1 MLIGWVVYATIITGA
16 FALIKTYN
24 YRLHGALGTDR
35 TAEEAKRKEREE
47 KKTDSPVD
55 TYQGRGLEET
65 TEAVV
70 LLEERGT
77 SREEV
82 TGRHSQSTSDGSS
95 QNTQNEIELSVVS
108 QVENAEVSRHAH
120 NKGLRSLSQTL
131 EQLPEEGTCFHDN
144 RGSHAP
150 PSVASTPM
158 VHVQSSSDSDREDD
172 EDGAERKT
180 STGSRQRVCQRGSSR
195 RQRVWRF

>member
-35 TAEEAKRKEREE
+35 AAEEAKRKEREE

-77 SREEV
+77 SRTV
-82 TGRHSQSTSDGSS
+82 
-95 QNTQNEIELSVVS
+95 
-108 QVENAEVSRHAH
+108 
-120 NKGLRSLSQTL
+120 
-131 EQLPEEGTCFHDN
+131 PY
-144 RGSHAP
+144 
-150 PSVASTPM
+150 
-158 VHVQSSSDSDREDD
+158 
-172 EDGAERKT
+172 
-180 STGSRQRVCQRGSSR
+180 
-195 RQRVWRF
+195 